1 MNSIIAA
8 NAFIRFNGKLSNTC
22 FTSLSLSFTH
32 TLTLT
37 HTHTHTHTCILTRA
51 HTYSEHKYALSAAQ
65 THANLPL
72 LFWSLEISVHYVWT
86 FLSSDSPFF
95 LFNLG
100 HISLLTQALSL
111 SFTLTLS
118 LRFTSLH
125 FVTSLSLSLSLSL
138 LLPLSL
144 NSLSATLAYHFVSCR
159 SEEDQ
164 RRKLSFEI
172 FG

>member
-1 MNSIIAA
+1 MPSQP
-8 NAFIRFNGKLSNTC
+8 
-22 FTSLSLSFTH
+22 H
-32 TLTLT
+32 
-37 HTHTHTHTCILTRA
+37 
-51 HTYSEHKYALSAAQ
+51 

-172 FG
+172 FGWLKNYFWKKRNASSELLLQQDSFAADDDDDDVVSRCRRLSEMLFQFFLLLFQN